1 MRATKLLKMGVASTL
16 AVAWFASGVAIGE
29 PMDIVK
35 PAAALKSCGPD
46 GPPGCQHVLLK
57 GDPTASPSQHIY
69 HFPAGFVFVKHWHV
83 SNENLIMTKG
93 TLTIAA
99 DGQADTKLNVG
110 DYLHIPAKV
119 VHWGTCLTECEFY
132 LMVDGPDSFNVVE
145 KN

>member
-1 MRATKLLKMGVASTL
+1 MRAITMLKTGVLAIAVASCGAGAAL
-16 AVAWFASGVAIGE
+16 AG

-35 PAAALKSCGPD
+35 PAGALASCGPD
-46 GPPGCQHVLLK
+46 GPAGCQHVLLK
-57 GDPTASPSQHIY
+57 GDANTPSQHIY

-99 DGQADTKLNVG
+99 DGQADTKLTVG
-110 DYLHIPAKV
+110 DYLHIPAKT
-119 VHWGTCLTECEFY
+119 VHWGACMTECEFY
-132 LMVDGPDSFNVVE
+132 LMVDGPDSFNVVD

>member
-1 MRATKLLKMGVASTL
+1 MRATRLWKAAALTI
-16 AVAWFASGVAIGE
+16 AVACWAGGTALAG

-35 PAAALKSCGPD
+35 PAGALKSCGPD
-46 GPPGCQHVLLK
+46 APPGCQHVLLK
-57 GDPTASPSQHIY
+57 GEPGTGASQHIY
-69 HFPAGFVFVKHWHV
+69 RFPAGFVFVKHWHV

-99 DGQADTKLNVG
+99 EGQPDTKLAVG

-119 VHWGTCLTECEFY
+119 VHWGVCLTECEFY
-132 LMVDGPDSFNVVE
+132 LFVDGPDSFNVVE